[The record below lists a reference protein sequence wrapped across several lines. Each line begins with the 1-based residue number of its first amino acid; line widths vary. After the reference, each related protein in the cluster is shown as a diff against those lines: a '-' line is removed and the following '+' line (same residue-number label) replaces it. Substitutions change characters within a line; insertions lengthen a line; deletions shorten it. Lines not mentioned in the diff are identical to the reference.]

1 MSPSY
6 VRGIDVL
13 NALAGARK
21 LQCGLSVALL
31 ALTCLGVLGFTTSVL
46 LVYAL
51 LIAEQLAYKGTWL
64 HSTRHIVAGRTLRL
78 RHS

>member
-1 MSPSY
+1 
-6 VRGIDVL
+6 VL

-51 LIAEQLAYKGTWL
+51 LIAEQLAYKGNM
-64 HSTRHIVAGRTLRL
+64 VALYTAHCRG
-78 RHS
+78 